1 MLPAINYDYHA
12 VRTNPGIKGIYAAA
26 NNPANRAVFQHYVE
40 KHCPEKD
47 RLFKEEMAA
56 QGIEVM
62 ARGNVITQG
71 TNAAFNCSLPAALLE
86 RIQQQQESKCDTDG
100 MLEKLRAMFDIPII
114 IIGSEEDNIPHWTK
128 SPTGGTLR
136 FFRISEEML
145 RKMDDDPE
153 VFRDITEK
161 MQRFNNGL
169 CEFIKNHDG
178 AISNIQMYIDVH
190 GIVYAYSENFD
201 APSSKV
207 VTAKKELDD
216 LIDFFIKWLDKR
228 NKSTDGEETVEDI
241 NESLNVTSKVVHV
254 SEDGETL

>member
-12 VRTNPGIKGIYAAA
+12 VRTNPGVKGLYAAA
-26 NNPANRAVFQHYVE
+26 NNPANRAVFHHCVE
-40 KHCPEKD
+40 KHCSEKD

-62 ARGNVITQG
+62 ARSNVIAQG
-71 TNAAFNCSLPAALLE
+71 TNAAFSCSIPAALLE
-86 RIQQQQESKCDTDG
+86 RIQQQESKCDTDE
-100 MLEKLRAMFDIPII
+100 MLEKLRAMFDLPVIVT
-114 IIGSEEDNIPHWTK
+114 GSEEDNIPHWAK

-136 FFRISEEML
+136 LFRISKEML
-145 RKMDDDPE
+145 RKMEADSE
-153 VFRDITEK
+153 VFRDITER
-161 MQRFNNGL
+161 MRRFQDGL
-169 CEFIKNHDG
+169 CEFLKNHDG
-178 AISNIQMYIDVH
+178 VISNIQMYIDEY
-190 GIVYAYSENFD
+190 GIAYAYSEDFD

-207 VTAKKELDD
+207 VNAKKELDD